1 MLQQEEEAEKEK
13 LKREIEDMG
22 EIEHTTQV
30 SENED
35 FISLDAPSIKDGR
48 SKNPYLEKK
57 RRKLDEKLGEKVLDK
72 LMEQE
77 LGPSITASGRHVEA
91 EAETTLER
99 KKEKRAEKR
108 KRQAEEDKK
117 EASLIA
123 ATDVDGETK
132 TEGTSENPED
142 KKKKRKVEQNN
153 TEDTETGSFK
163 IKKDKKK
170 RKEVSEDDDA
180 VELADANET
189 PKEKSK
195 KKEKKEKRKK
205 DKKGKKDKES
215 AEEDV
220 PAPTIEAESKT
231 NGGEQWN
238 VSALEGDAK
247 RKQKFLRLLGG
258 GKTNGI
264 TNSGRTVP
272 PSSKADIAKVQSDLE
287 RQFDVG
293 MKMKEEG
300 HSRRKGLGA

>member
-1 MLQQEEEAEKEK
+1 MCI
-13 LKREIEDMG
+13 RD
-22 EIEHTTQV
+22 
-30 SENED
+30 S
-35 FISLDAPSIKDGR
+35 
-48 SKNPYLEKK
+48 
-57 RRKLDEKLGEKVLDK
+57 
-72 LMEQE
+72 
-77 LGPSITASGRHVEA
+77 
-91 EAETTLER
+91 
-99 KKEKRAEKR
+99 
-108 KRQAEEDKK
+108 
-117 EASLIA
+117 
-123 ATDVDGETK
+123 
-132 TEGTSENPED
+132 
-142 KKKKRKVEQNN
+142 
-153 TEDTETGSFK
+153 TETGSFK